1 MESDLAYRTG
11 LAAVLGLVAAAAN
24 LIGGYFVVRR
34 DWPRIFLQYFL
45 ALGAGYMLAVAF
57 LDVIPESIRLA
68 GNTALVFVVLG
79 YFLVHLFEHTI
90 APHFHFGEETHLGPL
105 EKSVAGTAPHPE
117 HTQPPEHHHPEHRHD
132 LEHEARHQGWR
143 RYVSRTVLLGLVI
156 HTFFD
161 GVAIAAG
168 FLVST
173 WLGVMIFVAVFLHKL
188 PEGFT
193 VASVVLASGQSKR
206 NAILAAGLLGAA
218 TLLGVLLTSALQSQ
232 LKYALPISG
241 GVTVYV
247 AATDLLPEV
256 NREPNWRM
264 ALLVF
269 AGVASVLILQYLF
282 HL

>member
-1 MESDLAYRTG
+1 MEHDLAYRTG
-11 LAAVLGLVAAAAN
+11 MAAGLGLIAAAGN
-24 LIGGYFVVRR
+24 LLGGYFVVRR
-34 DWPRIFLQYFL
+34 DWPRIWLQYFV

-57 LDVIPESIRLA
+57 VDIVPESIHLA
-68 GNTALVFVVLG
+68 GEPALVFVLLG

-90 APHFHFGEETHLGPL
+90 APHFHFGEETHHD
-105 EKSVAGTAPHPE
+105 EVS
-117 HTQPPEHHHPEHRHD
+117 HHH
-132 LEHEARHQGWR
+132 ARN
-143 RYVSRTVLLGLVI
+143 TALLGLVI

-168 FLVST
+168 FLVSV
-173 WLGVMIFVAVFLHKL
+173 WLGAMIFVAVFLHKL

-193 VASVVLASGQSKR
+193 VASVVLASGQGKR
-206 NAILAAGLLGAA
+206 NAVLAAGLLGAA
-218 TLLGVLLTSALQSQ
+218 TLVGVLLTSVLQNQ

-264 ALLVF
+264 AMLVF
-269 AGVASVLILQYLF
+269 VGVATVLIMQHLF
-282 HL
+282 HV